1 MNANDNERPQR
12 PVVGPFRDPLT
23 LSDEHV
29 NQSRR
34 FAGLPRLDAKEL
46 KSWRG
51 YLRWMRER
59 FAPRSSSDTPPQS

>member
-1 MNANDNERPQR
+1 MNNAVNDNQR
-12 PVVGPFRDPLT
+12 PTMEAIRDPLS

-34 FAGLPRLDAKEL
+34 FAGLPPLDAKEL

-51 YLRWMRER
+51 YLRWMALR
-59 FAPRSSSDTPPQS
+59 FGQRPNSDKPPKP